1 MRRIWLMLDST
12 LVRAFKVI
20 NIKSQKLL
28 KTWIL
33 FILKLHI
40 NTRFLNTCDIITV
53 TVIGPSWE
61 AELMLASIQDGP
73 ICSTYPCTN
82 TFQELYFVSLFPLLV
97 QIRTRPN
104 PIKDIIE
111 VEIAGGIAT
120 TGSSKNL
127 FARARASKLLCIP
140 VS

>member
-1 MRRIWLMLDST
+1 MLDST

-20 NIKSQKLL
+20 NIKSQKLQ

-40 NTRFLNTCDIITV
+40 NMRFLNTCDIITV

-61 AELMLASIQDGP
+61 GELMLASIQDGP

-111 VEIAGGIAT
+111 VCKQI
-120 TGSSKNL
+120 
-127 FARARASKLLCIP
+127 
-140 VS
+140 